1 MLVSAPA
8 LFHPKCTFADTLYI
22 LPTFVRSET
31 ISREE
36 AVSDDFLQK
45 AATSVCRV
53 KKKLY
58 LCATNARMAESV
70 DATVSNTVGATH
82 PGSSPGP
89 GTAEEKDISLSPPFY
104 IL

>member
-1 MLVSAPA
+1 MLVPAPA
-8 LFHPKCTFADTLYI
+8 LFHPKCTFADTSYI
-22 LPTFVRSET
+22 PPTSVRYETVSCEKVVSEKKKK
-31 ISREE
+31 
-36 AVSDDFLQK
+36 K